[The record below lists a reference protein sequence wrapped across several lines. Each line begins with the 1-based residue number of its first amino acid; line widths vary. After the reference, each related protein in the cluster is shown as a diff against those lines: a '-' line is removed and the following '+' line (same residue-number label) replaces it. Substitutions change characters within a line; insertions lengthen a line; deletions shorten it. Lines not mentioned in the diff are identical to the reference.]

1 MIAIK
6 FIQNEYSWNVKRFYI
21 HIKSEKMHIKFF
33 FDMING
39 CYIRFCDPCRR
50 RRVDDFEGPR
60 RKRPR
65 GDFER
70 EGMCTVVFS
79 IP

>member
-1 MIAIK
+1 MWFFSVYFA
-6 FIQNEYSWNVKRFYI
+6 SWLYI
-21 HIKSEKMHIKFF
+21 EKMHIKFF
-33 FDMING
+33 SDMING

-70 EGMCTVVFS
+70 EGMCTVVF
-79 IP
+79 IHEENM